1 MNMWLVLFGCFFIY
15 ALLIYPTQAKERMLT
30 KILDVYKYE
39 LINGV
44 PESQS
49 QMKALMKELGDERED
64 GRD

>member
-1 MNMWLVLFGCFFIY
+1 
-15 ALLIYPTQAKERMLT
+15 MLN

>member
-1 MNMWLVLFGCFFIY
+1 MNMWLVLLGCFFIY
-15 ALLIYPTQAKERMLT
+15 AVLIYPTQVKERMLN

-44 PESQS
+44 PEPQS
-49 QMKALMKELGDERED
+49 QMKALLKELGDERED

>member
-1 MNMWLVLFGCFFIY
+1 MLLVLFGCLFIY
-15 ALLIYPTQAKERMLT
+15 ALFIYPTQVKERMLN

-44 PESQS
+44 PESKS

>member
-1 MNMWLVLFGCFFIY
+1 MNMGLVLFGCFFIY

-44 PESQS
+44 PESKS

-64 GRD
+64 RRD

>member
-1 MNMWLVLFGCFFIY
+1 MNMGLVLLGCFFIY
-15 ALLIYPTQAKERMLT
+15 ALLIYPTQAKERILT

-44 PESQS
+44 PESKS

>member
-1 MNMWLVLFGCFFIY
+1 MLLILFGCFFIY
-15 ALLIYPTQAKERMLT
+15 ALLIYPTQAKERILT

-39 LINGV
+39 LIHGV

-49 QMKALMKELGDERED
+49 QMKALLKELEDERED